1 MPRCLPCHAGQCRAG
16 TGRELIA
23 FRKRQEETV
32 LGMTLP
38 EVE

>member
-1 MPRCLPCHAGQCRAG
+1 MLANAVPELA
-16 TGRELIA
+16 EKLIA